1 MRNMLFNRCLRC
13 TVRAL
18 AMAVVH
24 RDAGQGFCRSPQH
37 PSASNDM
44 LKSHVCQTRTRISP
58 GHDHLAE
65 VLRTVLV
72 DWLGATG
79 VSAATTTAATAA
91 SPFAPPAVVLALPA
105 LITAAA
111 APAAAATAATR
122 RFALPRLVYLLLG
135 PAPLGVAGLVRCP
148 IPLFARLCSRTP
160 ACRPE
165 SELPRRYAGRGGGRH
180 VSASRRW

>member
-1 MRNMLFNRCLRC
+1 MLFNRCLRC

-24 RDAGQGFCRSPQH
+24 RDADQGFCRSPQH

-44 LKSHVCQTRTRISP
+44 LKSHVCQTHTRISP
-58 GHDHLAE
+58 GHDHSAE

-122 RFALPRLVYLLLG
+122 RFALPRLVDLLLG

>member
-1 MRNMLFNRCLRC
+1 MRNIRFNRCLRC

-79 VSAATTTAATAA
+79 VSATTTTTAATAA
-91 SPFAPPAVVLALPA
+91 APLAPPAVVLALPA

-111 APAAAATAATR
+111 AAAAAATAATR
-122 RFALPRLVYLLLG
+122 RFALPRLVDLLLG
-135 PAPLGVAGLVRCP
+135 PASLGVAGLVRCP

-165 SELPRRYAGRGGGRH
+165 SELPRQYAGRRGGARGGT
-180 VSASRRW
+180 